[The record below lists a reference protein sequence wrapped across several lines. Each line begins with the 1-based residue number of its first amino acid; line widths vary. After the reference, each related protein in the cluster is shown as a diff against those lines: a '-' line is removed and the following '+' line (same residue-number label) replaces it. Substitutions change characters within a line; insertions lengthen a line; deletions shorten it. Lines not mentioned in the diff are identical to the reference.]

1 MGDVGKNETL
11 TPEDALLR
19 TEALSLA
26 TEQEFGRAFSR
37 VGGKRAV
44 LLRELERRGAAGI
57 NLKDLN
63 AFYEKRGEE
72 ARHSRA
78 IRVTLNNAIES
89 TGVVL
94 KTYPIISDERRS
106 SRYKFRLETQRVEIV
121 PEIAKIAADIHEKV
135 AEVLKGAED
144 SPENTMLRL
153 LLNQYWGLP
162 IKDVVQKI
170 GVSTEGPSEESSED
184 SQKDAEQFVR
194 ELVAKA
200 NEVVLKPLKV
210 AIIERNGLLLLVGI
224 NAANSDF
231 GKIRIP
237 YPSLAS
243 ETKTPKYSEWAPR
256 APKLEEDKP
265 KVEGEEDGEEDKP
278 KVDGEEDGEEDKPK
292 VDGEEDGEED
302 KPKVD
307 GEEDGEEG
315 VGEYHLPVPPPRV
328 DGRKTSGDTY
338 RHLLVVQDRPDVI
351 PDEISAIPDLVK
363 ALAPAVLECFGPEG
377 KSDVRLAA
385 LVAFEAALG
394 RIDRRAAGFAKE
406 RIAQMRDVVIKA
418 RVRTMPGRVLDLM
431 TVLQLQKLAKGQ

>member
-265 KVEGEEDGEEDKP
+265 KV
-278 KVDGEEDGEEDKPK
+278 
-292 VDGEEDGEED
+292 
-302 KPKVD
+302 D